1 VCIARGKSRV
11 EISYIIDTEDQT
23 KNDWYQTTM
32 GWTQRQINTFL
43 FILILT
49 GALVALIDVLTRDEH
64 PMTRIGYAVG
74 ALCAGGLLIAYQRGW
89 EYARHALALAIM
101 LAVAFF
107 TNEPYVSQQMDLL
120 HAVPM
125 VVALV
130 LTGPRWLLLNAIL
143 FLVIMLVR
151 GGWSG
156 IYTSIPNLV
165 AYWVL
170 AGGMILSRLAVDNAQ
185 RLEEARR
192 IAEEERLRTAEA
204 LALAQQRADE
214 LAQRNAE
221 QERLLQLVSD
231 LETPAIAIAD
241 GVPSRAG
248 GGQSRCSPCPGAEQ
262 TPARN
267 GCASTDTPCHPRYC
281 RGDAR
286 RYIGGAEPGSGRAGV
301 AIDRVSGRYQRDY
314 ASSRHPHLHP

>member
-1 VCIARGKSRV
+1 
-11 EISYIIDTEDQT
+11 
-23 KNDWYQTTM
+23 M

-49 GALVALIDVLTRDEH
+49 GALVALISVLTRDAH
-64 PMTRIGYAVG
+64 PMTRIRYAVG

-120 HAVPM
+120 HAAPM
-125 VVALV
+125 VIALV

-241 GVPSRAG
+241 GVLLAPVVG
-248 GGQSRCSPCPGAEQ
+248 
-262 TPARN
+262 N
-267 GCASTDTPCHPRYC
+267 L
-281 RGDAR
+281 DAR
-286 RYIGGAEPGSGRAGV
+286 RAQALNKRLLETVAHRRTRLVILDIAGV
-301 AIDRVSGRYQRDY
+301 THVDTSVAQSLVQVAQGLRLIGCRVAISGITPAVAATL
-314 ASSRHPHLHP
+314 ASLNATLPDIMTCRSPQDALLLHP

>member
-1 VCIARGKSRV
+1 
-11 EISYIIDTEDQT
+11 
-23 KNDWYQTTM
+23 M

-49 GALVALIDVLTRDEH
+49 GALVALIDVLTRDVH
-64 PMTRIGYAVG
+64 PTTRIGYAVA
-74 ALCAGGLLIAYQRGW
+74 ALCAGGLLIAYRRGW
-89 EYARHALALAIM
+89 EYARHALAFAVM
-101 LAVAFF
+101 LAVAIF

-130 LTGPRWLLLNAIL
+130 LTGPRWLLLNAVL
-143 FLVIMLVR
+143 FLAIMLVR

-156 IYTSIPNLV
+156 VYTSITNLV

-170 AGGMILSRLAVDNAQ
+170 AGGMMLSRLAIDNLQ

-192 IAEEERLRTAEA
+192 IADEERKRTAEA
-204 LALAQQRADE
+204 LALAEQHADE
-214 LAQRNAE
+214 LEQRNAE

-241 GVPSRAG
+241 GVLLAPVVGNLDTRRA
-248 GGQSRCSPCPGAEQ
+248 QALNKRLLETVA
-262 TPARN
+262 
-267 GCASTDTPCHPRYC
+267 H
-281 RGDAR
+281 R
-286 RYIGGAEPGSGRAGV
+286 RTRLVILDIAGV
-301 AIDRVSGRYQRDY
+301 TNIDTSVAHSLVQVAQGLRLIGCRVAISGISPMVAVTL
-314 ASSRHPHLHP
+314 ASLNALLPDITTCRSPQDALQLHP